1 MEPNEGDFRR
11 EAMQISANEDF
22 GNAAR
27 QRWRRLGEELRADV
41 EEFNSSEGGAGF
53 SQIGP
58 DQFYIGNS
66 RSGLEV
72 TITADFDNRII
83 RYKYDQLNSKSAGVP
98 EGGMLAMRQ
107 SPTGVV
113 ELFSADERLTSKS
126 IRKVLLQPVLF
137 PPEMAA

>member
-1 MEPNEGDFRR
+1 
-11 EAMQISANEDF
+11 
-22 GNAAR
+22 
-27 QRWRRLGEELRADV
+27 
-41 EEFNSSEGGAGF
+41 
-53 SQIGP
+53 
-58 DQFYIGNS
+58 
-66 RSGLEV
+66 V